1 MVAFGL
7 LATCFFFYSVLP
19 GYPKDLYTEG
29 CWVRGVQLVG
39 CQWWRWWWVVVGRAQ
54 LWVDNISLTRCQ
66 CRLVG
71 CTVSR
76 LCFYKV
82 LYIFNV
88 FYKRVFP
95 GASLHPLYVI
105 NLKKHIQQQQTIKAA
120 KQKFTSLDNYIEQK
134 SFQLREGWM

>member
-1 MVAFGL
+1 M
-7 LATCFFFYSVLP
+7 
-19 GYPKDLYTEG
+19 
-29 CWVRGVQLVG
+29 
-39 CQWWRWWWVVVGRAQ
+39 
-54 LWVDNISLTRCQ
+54 DNISLTRCQ

-88 FYKRVFP
+88 FYVRGFP

-134 SFQLREGWM
+134 KFLVTRRMDVTRPWPWQRQGYVEGWWSEKVAII